1 MSILCGHV
9 IKPDYSAALVEQSS
23 HSLSQRHYTACVL
36 NLYWWFYMFS
46 QFVQNLKDNGMVGD
60 RISAEVP
67 PCYWRYSAS
76 RTDHHTETFL
86 LTSDTLR
93 FNCFVFQSSNSTL
106 FNINTVAYKLIWPY
120 LIKIDS
126 WVYPSVFNPPPDK
139 LALKA
144 CSHGDCKDLKL
155 FNEGYIYIYLISAID

>member
-86 LTSDTLR
+86 QTHCASIAL
-93 FNCFVFQSSNSTL
+93 SSNPAIAPYSTL
-106 FNINTVAYKLIWPY
+106 IRLHTSWFDHISLKLIHEFIPQCSTPPRQTCIES
-120 LIKIDS
+120 LQS
-126 WVYPSVFNPPPDK
+126 WWLQRPKTF
-139 LALKA
+139 
-144 CSHGDCKDLKL
+144 
-155 FNEGYIYIYLISAID
+155 